1 MAHSALLV
9 AFLVLPAAPAERSL
23 GDPAGE
29 PALHRPGPVKG
40 LVTETPGNIDALCS
54 CLEHLVPNLRGR
66 VHPSLYLQRLPA
78 GLDPE
83 PPVEVSDGTRD
94 MFPRLHDSR
103 RHRRAQQHLRIGCAR
118 SRIDA
123 GHQTPGAP

>member
-29 PALHRPGPVKG
+29 PALHRSGTVKG
-40 LVTETPGNIDALCS
+40 LVTEAPGNIDALCS
-54 CLEHLVPNLRGR
+54 CLEHLVPDFRGR
-66 VHPSLYLQRLPA
+66 VHPPPCLQRLPT

-83 PPVEVSDGTRD
+83 PALELSDGTRD
-94 MFPRLHDSR
+94 MFPRLHYSR
-103 RHRRAQQHLRIGCAR
+103 
-118 SRIDA
+118 
-123 GHQTPGAP
+123 